1 MALDYK
7 LNTLAAEELAL
18 EFETKTA
25 NEIIEWFVSTFRSS
39 GALVT
44 SFQVE
49 GQVILDLAQQID
61 PSIRVI
67 TIDTGRLPEETYS
80 LIDKVRDR
88 YNIDVEVIFPNQ
100 KDLQELTEN
109 HGINP
114 FYRSVALRLACCN
127 IRKVLPMEQA
137 LKNLNGWM
145 TGIRRNQSGTRADV
159 KKIEIDYKHEQ
170 KIKINPLADW
180 TQSQVWTYIKDK
192 EIPYSDLYDRG
203 YTSIGC
209 APCTR
214 PTDGNEDPRAGR
226 WWWEQ
231 GVPKECGIHVT
242 VDGVNAIKDID
253 LEGKPKK
260 S

>member
-1 MALDYK
+1 MSLDYRLRTSEIEKLALD
-7 LNTLAAEELAL
+7 
-18 EFETKTA
+18 FETQTA
-25 NEIIEWFVSTFRSS
+25 EEIIEWFVGTFRSN
-39 GALVT
+39 GALIT
-44 SFQVE
+44 SFQLE
-49 GQVILDLAQQID
+49 GQVILDIAQQVD

-67 TIDTGRLPEETYS
+67 TIDTGRLPEETYR
-80 LIDKVRDR
+80 LIDRVRDR
-88 YNIDVEVIFPNQ
+88 YNIEVEVIYPNQ

-127 IRKVLPMEQA
+127 IRKVLPMGQA
-137 LKNLNGWM
+137 LQNLSGWM
-145 TGIRRNQSGTRADV
+145 TGIRRNQSGTRTDA
-159 KKIEIDYKHEQ
+159 KKIENDYKHGQ

-180 TQSQVWTYIKDK
+180 TQSQVWRYIKEK
-192 EIPYSDLYDRG
+192 NIPYSDLYDKG

-214 PTDGNEDPRAGR
+214 PTSANEDPRAGR

-242 VDGVNAIKDID
+242 VDGVKAVKDID
-253 LEGKPKK
+253 PEGNPKI
-260 S
+260 

>member
-1 MALDYK
+1 MNQEGLSRTMALDYK
-7 LNTLAAEELAL
+7 LNTLAEEELAL

-49 GQVILDLAQQID
+49 GLVILDLAQQID

-100 KDLQELTEN
+100 EKLQELTEN

-137 LKNLNGWM
+137 LQNLNGWIS
-145 TGIRRNQSGTRADV
+145 GIRRNQSGTRSDV
-159 KKIEIDYKHEQ
+159 Y
-170 KIKINPLADW
+170 
-180 TQSQVWTYIKDK
+180 
-192 EIPYSDLYDRG
+192 
-203 YTSIGC
+203 
-209 APCTR
+209 
-214 PTDGNEDPRAGR
+214 
-226 WWWEQ
+226 
-231 GVPKECGIHVT
+231 
-242 VDGVNAIKDID
+242 
-253 LEGKPKK
+253 
-260 S
+260 

>member
-100 KDLQELTEN
+100 EKLQELTEN

-137 LKNLNGWM
+137 LQSLNGWIS
-145 TGIRRNQSGTRADV
+145 GIRRNQSGTRSDV
-159 KKIEIDYKHEQ
+159 KKIEIDYKHDQ

-180 TQSQVWTYIKDK
+180 TQSQVWKYIKEK
-192 EIPYSDLYDRG
+192 NIPYSDLYDKG

-214 PTDGNEDPRAGR
+214 PTSGNEDPRAGR

-242 VDGVNAIKDID
+242 LDGVTAVKDIGP
-253 LEGKPKK
+253 EGEPKK
-260 S
+260 H